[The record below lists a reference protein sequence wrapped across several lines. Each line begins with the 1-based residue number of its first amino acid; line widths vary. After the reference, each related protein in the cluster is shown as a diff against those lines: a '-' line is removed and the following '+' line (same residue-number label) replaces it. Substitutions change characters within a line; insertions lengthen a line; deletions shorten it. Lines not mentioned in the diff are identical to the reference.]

1 MYILAET
8 KELSIGRLIDSDYYL
23 ASTSMYSGY
32 ESMPTPEGGSAVGR
46 SGHGAVKITCTGYKV
61 EQVDSTITPVYASNC
76 LKIDG
81 RNGEAVV
88 ASPALQFDNGAS
100 LGDHLLHF
108 KAMSTNSAT
117 IYVGTIE
124 NEQFVVIDSV
134 TPTESGLWE
143 EYVVRLHNYTG
154 TGNQIAFRSQ
164 NAANYVTD
172 VWMEIENTAPCAYP
186 PMGLTVSNVATDSA
200 VITGSHL
207 LTPKPP
213 IP

>member
-1 MYILAET
+1 M
-8 KELSIGRLIDSDYYL
+8 
-23 ASTSMYSGY
+23 
-32 ESMPTPEGGSAVGR
+32 
-46 SGHGAVKITCTGYKV
+46 

-200 VITGSHL
+200 VIYWESFTDTETSYTVEYGEGDFVQGQGNSTIVNGVTDTFL
-207 LTPKPP
+207 Y
-213 IP
+213 